1 MWPWKI
7 YKAVLP
13 WNLYKAVKVA
23 FYWNAAIEAASKG
36 DYQAALTKM
45 ERIRETVP
53 LGVKDILFE
62 GYLLYATG
70 QDKSAVQ
77 SLAEAHRILS
87 ETARVSDS
95 ERIYL
100 KTYASYF
107 GLRALEL
114 IDDDRNRY
122 EDVESTFVLEYD
134 KIDLPK
140 IPRSLRRIFP
150 LRDHPNWVQP

>member
-23 FYWNAAIEAASKG
+23 LYWNAAIETASKS

-45 ERIRETVP
+45 ERIREIVP

-70 QDKSAVQ
+70 QDKLAIEG
-77 SLAEAHRILS
+77 LAEAHRILS
-87 ETARVSDS
+87 ETDRVNVP
-95 ERIYL
+95 ERTYL
-100 KTYASYF
+100 QTYASYF
-107 GLRALEL
+107 GLRALKL
-114 IDDDRNRY
+114 IHDDRKRY
-122 EDVESTFVLEYD
+122 EDMGSIFELEYD
-134 KIDLPK
+134 KIYLDK